1 VTLSAKAN
9 FKKLGKL
16 FGPKMKDAAAHI
28 ETFDFDKIEA
38 LEKGEKIEVLG
49 ISIGMDDIE
58 IRRTKREGVVVE
70 TFDDLTVALNTEIT
84 KELEDECHAREFVN
98 RVQMLRKSGDFNVID
113 RIALRCVCETSLQE
127 ALLRFKEYICN
138 ETLALSLD
146 WTGGAEF
153 GAVET
158 VEINGLKADLQ
169 IRVVSKP

>member
-1 VTLSAKAN
+1 M
-9 FKKLGKL
+9 KKGKKSRSI
-16 FGPKMKDAAAHI
+16 G
-28 ETFDFDKIEA
+28 
-38 LEKGEKIEVLG
+38 V
-49 ISIGMDDIE
+49 SIGMDDIE

-98 RVQMLRKSGDFNVID
+98 RVQMLRKNRDFNVID
-113 RIALRCVCETSLQE
+113 RIALRCVCETPLQE
-127 ALLRFKEYICN
+127 ALFRFKEYICN